1 MESQELTEDL
11 GKLNILPN
19 EEVKQDYPI
28 LCDKQV
34 YFKITIELIFAI
46 FYSTYFSESKYFL
59 PFWFESI

>member
-46 FYSTYFSESKYFL
+46 F
-59 PFWFESI
+59 